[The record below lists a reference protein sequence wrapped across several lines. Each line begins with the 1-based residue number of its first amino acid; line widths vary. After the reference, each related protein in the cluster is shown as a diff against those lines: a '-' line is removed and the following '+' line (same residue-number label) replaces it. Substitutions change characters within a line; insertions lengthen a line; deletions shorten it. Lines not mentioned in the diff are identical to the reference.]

1 MVWKIECISISSFF
15 VTNPQIL
22 LLRVKWQTKC
32 MIVICIRVNLFVC
45 YENDSLINFKALDL
59 SFHTCKRSEGDGG
72 RGGEGWGDIV
82 LFDRVI

>member
-1 MVWKIECISISSFF
+1 
-15 VTNPQIL
+15 
-22 LLRVKWQTKC
+22 
-32 MIVICIRVNLFVC
+32 MIVICIRVKLFVC